1 MAGTKQSEQRKASED
16 AVLRRTQKLAKEKL
30 AKAKRNTELAEA
42 ADIGPK
48 DFNVKND
55 STLTSIKKEIKNT
68 ITGPQTQRQ
77 RLRKKASDLKKR
89 VRNISKFQDKIL
101 DPKSKTI
108 ERTKEYKETIP
119 EAMGGY
125 KSGGLALKGYGKA
138 YMKGGKVK

>member
-1 MAGTKQSEQRKASED
+1 MSKERRKASED

-89 VRNISKFQDKIL
+89 VRNISKFQDEIL

-119 EAMGGY
+119 KAMGGY
-125 KSGGLALKGYGKA
+125 KSGGLALRGYGKA
-138 YMKGGKVK
+138 YMKGGRVK